1 MAWRRNLILP
11 LAQVALWPA
20 MAMAE
25 EAPLP
30 DFETCLR
37 GEILRYEQAVDA
49 FAPTPAEKAGYPL
62 ANVNGVEF
70 CGTIGI
76 VICDRS
82 EEPLGCQKALAVEQD
97 IWRARVLTELPEP
110 KDAEGAEV
118 EKPFAEV
125 LYEQL
130 FHLAHGM
137 SAGQDCA
144 GHSPRMAISTCF
156 TLKPRGTRKSL
167 AFGLVLLSKSVIRPH
182 SSHRKC
188 AWSSMFGQYRMADR
202 SKFTCFTKS
211 HFTSASRQL

>member
-1 MAWRRNLILP
+1 MVARRLGLVP
-11 LAQVALWPA
+11 VLAQAALWPA
-20 MAMAE
+20 LALAD

-49 FAPTPAEKAGYPL
+49 FAPTPAETAGYPL
-62 ANVNGVEF
+62 ADVSGIEF

-97 IWRARVLTELPEP
+97 IWRARVLSELPKPADSES
-110 KDAEGAEV
+110 AEA
-118 EKPFAEV
+118 EKPFSEI

-144 GHSPRMAISTCF
+144 GHSPRMEMWCRARHANGRLRAAVIAWQVARHQDMVSPAF
-156 TLKPRGTRKSL
+156 ESGWIAAPDPVRPL
-167 AFGLVLLSKSVIRPH
+167 ARPEE
-182 SSHRKC
+182 
-188 AWSSMFGQYRMADR
+188 
-202 SKFTCFTKS
+202 
-211 HFTSASRQL
+211 

>member
-118 EKPFAEV
+118 EKPFADL

-130 FHLAHGM
+130 FYLAHGM

-144 GHSPRMAISTCF
+144 GHSPRMEMWCRAREANGRLRAAVIAWQVARHQDMVPPAF
-156 TLKPRGTRKSL
+156 EAGWIAAPDPVRPRS
-167 AFGLVLLSKSVIRPH
+167 RPEE
-182 SSHRKC
+182 
-188 AWSSMFGQYRMADR
+188 
-202 SKFTCFTKS
+202 
-211 HFTSASRQL
+211 